1 MEVGDLDYVLVPIG
15 LMVLGVYNVW
25 LLYTIIH
32 HPSRTVIGLNAQS
45 RYQWVLSM
53 MTVSTLSLSLSSI
66 RFNSVGFCL

>member
-32 HPSRTVIGLNAQS
+32 HPSRTVIGLNTQS

-53 MTVSTLSLSLSSI
+53 MTVSTLSLSLSLSLQY
-66 RFNSVGFCL
+66 SL